1 MRRRLS
7 YSRGRGS
14 PLAGLVAG
22 AAGTVALNVVTYAD
36 MVVRGRASSSML
48 AKAAARMAEAAG
60 VPLGDEE
67 SANHR
72 QQGLGSRL
80 GYVTG
85 LGVGVGYGLLRSSLR
100 VPLPVAAVGA
110 AATAYDFTRR

>member
-36 MVVRGRASSSML
+36 MV
-48 AKAAARMAEAAG
+48 
-60 VPLGDEE
+60 EE